1 MRILFGISTA
11 IALAIVITLIATWTN
26 LATQAKQQ
34 NDAVSM
40 DPLAMTAT
48 VTNLLPEVHYDHGF
62 VFPEQ
67 Q

>member
-11 IALAIVITLIATWTN
+11 VALAIVITSIASWTN
-26 LATQAKQQ
+26 LPTQAKQQ
-34 NDAVSM
+34 NVAVSM
-40 DPLAMTAT
+40 DPLAMTPT